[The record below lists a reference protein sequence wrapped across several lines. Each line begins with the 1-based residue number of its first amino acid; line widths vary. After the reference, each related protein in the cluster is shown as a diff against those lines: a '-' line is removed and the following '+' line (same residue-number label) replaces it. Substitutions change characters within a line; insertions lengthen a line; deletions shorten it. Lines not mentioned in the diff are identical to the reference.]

1 MDAPSPTGER
11 QPLRVEQVFRVEPAR
26 IPGVNVP
33 TNVPSRVQVIL
44 NFPAGIPLAIDR
56 QYRWHVEID
65 GVGSPQWEA
74 NFYVVGPLSENN
86 GRQE

>member
-33 TNVPSRVQVIL
+33 TNAPSRVQVIL
-44 NFPAGIPLAIDR
+44 NFPTGIPLAIDR

-74 NFYVVGPLSENN
+74 NFHVVGPLSEAN